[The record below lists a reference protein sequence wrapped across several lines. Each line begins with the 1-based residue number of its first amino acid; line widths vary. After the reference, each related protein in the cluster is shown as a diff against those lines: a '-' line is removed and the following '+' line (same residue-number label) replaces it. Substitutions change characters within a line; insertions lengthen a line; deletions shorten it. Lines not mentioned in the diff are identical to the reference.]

1 MLSYHRVMVGEEPD
15 TKADRRERKRE
26 SKRKMR
32 VTGRGVRLLQ
42 ELARRRAERLKKGN
56 GEKG

>member
-1 MLSYHRVMVGEEPD
+1 MPYHRVMVGEEPE
-15 TKADRRERKRE
+15 TKADRRERKRQ

-42 ELARRRAERLKKGN
+42 EIARRRAERLKTDS
-56 GEKG
+56 GEKGT

>member
-1 MLSYHRVMVGEEPD
+1 MSYHRVMVGEEPE
-15 TKADRRERKRE
+15 TKADRRERKRQ

-42 ELARRRAERLKKGN
+42 EIARRRAERLKEH
-56 GEKG
+56 GEKGT

>member
-1 MLSYHRVMVGEEPD
+1 MLPYHRVMVGEEPD
-15 TKADRRERKRE
+15 TKADRRERKRT

-42 ELARRRAERLKKGN
+42 EITRRRAERLKTDRE
-56 GEKG
+56 EKE

>member
-1 MLSYHRVMVGEEPD
+1 MPYHRVMVGEEPEA
-15 TKADRRERKRE
+15 KADRRERKRQ

-42 ELARRRAERLKKGN
+42 EITRRRAERLKRKH
-56 GEKG
+56 GEEA

>member
-1 MLSYHRVMVGEEPD
+1 MSYHRVMVGEEPD
-15 TKADRRERKRE
+15 TRADRRERKRI

-42 ELARRRAERLKKGN
+42 EITRRRAERLKTERE
-56 GEKG
+56 EKE

>member
-1 MLSYHRVMVGEEPD
+1 MPYHQVMVGEEPEA
-15 TKADRRERKRE
+15 KADRRERKRQ

-42 ELARRRAERLKKGN
+42 EITRRRAERLKTERE
-56 GEKG
+56 EKA

>member
-1 MLSYHRVMVGEEPD
+1 MSYHRVMVGEEPD
-15 TKADRRERKRE
+15 TKADRRELKRE

-42 ELARRRAERLKKGN
+42 EIARRRAERLKKEH
-56 GEKG
+56 GETST